1 MLAYIFSQ
9 RKEDVEKY
17 NLALF
22 YSIKNKI
29 IFSTRMKKFIWLKI
43 IFTDFLEMYRLNVP
57 SQLRVNGIENIA
69 WPGGSEHRWYS
80 DKKGESNKKSTT
92 AGGMFLSSL
101 LPVEKLRPDSEQV

>member
-1 MLAYIFSQ
+1 MLAYIFSK

-29 IFSTRMKKFIWLKI
+29 IFPTRLKKNIWLNI
-43 IFTDFLEMYRLNVP
+43 IFTDFLEMYHLHVP

-69 WPGGSEHRWYS
+69 WQGGSEHRWYS
-80 DKKGESNKKSTT
+80 DEKGEPSKKNIT
-92 AGGMFLSSL
+92 AGGCS
-101 LPVEKLRPDSEQV
+101 